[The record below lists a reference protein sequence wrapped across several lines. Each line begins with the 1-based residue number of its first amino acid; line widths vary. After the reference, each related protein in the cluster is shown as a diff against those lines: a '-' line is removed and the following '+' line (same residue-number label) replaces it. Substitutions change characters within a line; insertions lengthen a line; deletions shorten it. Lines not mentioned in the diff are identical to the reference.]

1 MYNPMLPFGNNDMF
15 NFEYDWM
22 REDMTHEER
31 MQYALLTAVIQMVVF
46 LAVIMIVGIIT
57 SLV

>member
-1 MYNPMLPFGNNDMF
+1 MLPFGNNDMF

-31 MQYALLTAVIQMVVF
+31 MQYALLTAIIQMVVF
-46 LAVIMIVGIIT
+46 LAVIVIVGIIT

>member
-1 MYNPMLPFGNNDMF
+1 MLPFGNNDMF

-22 REDMTHEER
+22 REDMTYEER

-46 LAVIMIVGIIT
+46 LAVIVIVGIIT